1 MGHVAIFL
9 GLMLP
14 AQAADTDFGD
24 KLESPS
30 SEFEVV
36 SVAAVGILVIE
47 DREDRVRGFVD
58 DGVVGDVDAVV
69 GVVREDVCPRS
80 IKGRRAAAR
89 YLSSASSPIAV
100 ARSISVRI
108 RSVIAFWDT
117 GTGWFLASTTVHAS
131 IP

>member
-1 MGHVAIFL
+1 VGHVAIFL
-9 GLMLP
+9 GLLLP

-30 SEFEVV
+30 SELEVV

-58 DGVVGDVDAVV
+58 DRVVRDVDPVV
-69 GVVREDVCPRS
+69 GVEGEDICPLW
-80 IKGRRAAAR
+80 IKGSRAAAL
-89 YLSSASSPIAV
+89 YLSSASSPINV
-100 ARSISVRI
+100 ARSMSVRI
-108 RSVIAFWDT
+108 RSVIAFCDT

-131 IP
+131 MP